1 MARPEITGR
10 KVADGDHAVTP
21 GQLFLTEA
29 QLSERWGVS
38 SYTCYEMRRRGAG
51 PRFHLFG
58 RAAVRYALADIE
70 TFESSESFASMSE
83 LYQRRSGRARA
94 RAQHRK
100 SLMKARAVL
109 AEGKST

>member
-1 MARPEITGR
+1 MRPEITGR
-10 KVADGDHAVTP
+10 EIVEGDLPVAP
-21 GQLFLTEA
+21 GCLFLTETQLA
-29 QLSERWGVS
+29 QRWQLSPYS
-38 SYTCYEMRRRGAG
+38 IYEMRRRGTG

-58 RAAVRYALADIE
+58 RTAVRYALVDIE

-100 SLMKARAVL
+100 SLTKARAVL
-109 AEGKST
+109 AGGKST